1 MIVQEHLPKTLFAGK
16 TVFITGG
23 GSGINLGVARN
34 FAALGAHLAIC
45 GRTQDK
51 LDAAAQELRELNAH
65 AGGKVL
71 PVVAD
76 VRDYAAL
83 EAAMARTQAEIGKI
97 DVLVA
102 GAAGNFLCPAEQL
115 SPNGFKTVIEIDLQG
130 AFHASRAAFEQ
141 LKSTRGS
148 LIYISA
154 GQAWVPQAYQVHVG
168 AAKAGID
175 IMMKNLALEWGRH
188 GIRANSIVPGPIEG
202 TEGMK
207 RLSNDEADKA
217 NKQAIPLRCYGT
229 PDDIGQAAVF
239 LASPLARYITGTVLS
254 VDGGLNLI
262 GSALWNQH
270 VEAMPLRGK
279 N

>member
-1 MIVQEHLPKTLFAGK
+1 MIVQDHLPTTLFAGK

-34 FAALGAHLAIC
+34 FAALGANLAIC

-51 LDAAAQELRELNAH
+51 LDLAARELRELNAH
-65 AGGKVL
+65 AKGKVL
-71 PVVAD
+71 PVAAD

-83 EAAMARTQAEIGKI
+83 EAALERTKSEIGSV

-141 LKSTRGS
+141 LKATRGS
-148 LIYISA
+148 LLFISA
-154 GQAWVPQAYQVHVG
+154 GQAWVPQAFQVHVG

-207 RLSNDEADKA
+207 RLSNEEADKA

-270 VEAMPLRGK
+270 VESMPLRTK